1 MRKTRKAGQ
10 FSGGGKWQGMKKLG
24 MIVNAHKPGAVAM
37 ARRLLQWGRDRG
49 LPFLLPHPEAS
60 VLTAAGLS
68 DEEWLGTVEV
78 AIVVGG
84 DGTFLRAARYVLD
97 AGTLLYGI
105 NLGHLGFLSSG
116 KPGSAEED
124 LESILDGRYN
134 ILERRLLHCVLY
146 RDGASLHTL
155 YALNDIVLSK
165 NAIARLLH
173 IEVRFDDR
181 FFGILPAD
189 GIIVSSPTG
198 STAYA
203 LSAGGPIIP
212 PHLDSMLLAPLCAHT
227 LYSRPLMAAA
237 TDRISLIPREG
248 SRDITLTQDGQLG
261 YEVLPGDR
269 VDVELARDK
278 CVRTITMPERTF
290 LDLVQEKLGWGQSR
304 PRTER
309 E

>member
-116 KPGSAEED
+116 KPNNVEED
-124 LESILDGRYN
+124 LENILNDRYN

-146 RDGASLHTL
+146 RVGAPLHTL

-227 LYSRPLMAAA
+227 LYSRPLMA
-237 TDRISLIPREG
+237 
-248 SRDITLTQDGQLG
+248 
-261 YEVLPGDR
+261 V
-269 VDVELARDK
+269 
-278 CVRTITMPERTF
+278 VRRYSAPYR
-290 LDLVQEKLGWGQSR
+290 S
-304 PRTER
+304 
-309 E
+309 

>member
-1 MRKTRKAGQ
+1 MLLNYQHRQ
-10 FSGGGKWQGMKKLG
+10 FQSTHLTLFYDPQTYICFHLR
-24 MIVNAHKPGAVAM
+24 ILTV
-37 ARRLLQWGRDRG
+37 LL
-49 LPFLLPHPEAS
+49 LLLPHPEAS

-116 KPGSAEED
+116 KPDSAEED
-124 LESILDGRYN
+124 LENILNGRYN
-134 ILERRLLHCVLY
+134 VLERRLLHCVLY
-146 RDGASLHTL
+146 RNGAPLHTL
-155 YALNDIVLSK
+155 YALNDFVLSK

-173 IEVRFDDR
+173 IEVRFNDR

-189 GIIVSSPTG
+189 GVIVSSPTG

-237 TDRISLIPREG
+237 ADRISLIPRDGTTRSEERRVG
-248 SRDITLTQDGQLG
+248 KECRSRWSP
-261 YEVLPGDR
+261 YH
-269 VDVELARDK
+269 
-278 CVRTITMPERTF
+278 
-290 LDLVQEKLGWGQSR
+290 
-304 PRTER
+304 
-309 E
+309 

>member
-1 MRKTRKAGQ
+1 
-10 FSGGGKWQGMKKLG
+10 MKKLG

-49 LPFLLPHPEAS
+49 LSFLLPHPEAS

-116 KPGSAEED
+116 KPDSAEED
-124 LESILDGRYN
+124 LENILNGRYN
-134 ILERRLLHCVLY
+134 VLERRLLHCVLY
-146 RDGASLHTL
+146 RNGAPLHTL
-155 YALNDIVLSK
+155 YALNDFVLSK

-181 FFGILPAD
+181 FFGILPAKF
-189 GIIVSSPTG
+189 V
-198 STAYA
+198 
-203 LSAGGPIIP
+203 
-212 PHLDSMLLAPLCAHT
+212 
-227 LYSRPLMAAA
+227 
-237 TDRISLIPREG
+237 DRKS
-248 SRDITLTQDGQLG
+248 
-261 YEVLPGDR
+261 V
-269 VDVELARDK
+269 V
-278 CVRTITMPERTF
+278 
-290 LDLVQEKLGWGQSR
+290 
-304 PRTER
+304 
-309 E
+309 

>member
-1 MRKTRKAGQ
+1 MTGREVLLVPHTGRKSNLESSA
-10 FSGGGKWQGMKKLG
+10 L
-24 MIVNAHKPGAVAM
+24 AAE
-37 ARRLLQWGRDRG
+37 LLD
-49 LPFLLPHPEAS
+49 
-60 VLTAAGLS
+60 AAGIGVRVLAPENTPALANHPTLS
-68 DEEWLGTVEV
+68 RFSRFPHSKASADHVELV
-78 AIVVGG
+78 LVLGG

-116 KPGSAEED
+116 KPDSAEED
-124 LESILDGRYN
+124 LENILNDRYN

-146 RDGASLHTL
+146 RDGAPLHTL

-189 GIIVSSPTG
+189 GVIVSSPTG

-237 TDRISLIPREG
+237 ADRISLIPRDG